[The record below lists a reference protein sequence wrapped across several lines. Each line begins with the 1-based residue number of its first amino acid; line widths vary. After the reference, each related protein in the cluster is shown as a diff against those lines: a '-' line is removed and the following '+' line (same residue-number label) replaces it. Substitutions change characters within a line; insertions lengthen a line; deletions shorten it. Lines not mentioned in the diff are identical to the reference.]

1 MAKYAIAGAQNT
13 LTTTYKSA
21 ISGVSSSTVRRQ
33 KIFDLLIGAG
43 GTPADNILQ
52 WDISRVTAAGTN
64 TAVTPVPLDPADAA
78 ALTTAGQ
85 NHTVEP
91 TVTASTSLFNEYVN
105 QRTAYRWMA
114 VPGAEL
120 VFPATSAAGW
130 TFRALSPGYTNSAG
144 GTVYIEEQ

>member
-1 MAKYAIAGAQNT
+1 MAKYAIAGTQAT
-13 LTTTYKSA
+13 
-21 ISGVSSSTVRRQ
+21 VSSGYKTAILASSSATLRRG
-33 KIFDLLIGAG
+33 KLFDLLIGAG

-52 WDISRVTAAGTN
+52 FDISRTTANGTM

-78 ALTTAGQ
+78 AAMTGGQ

-91 TVTASTSLFNEYVN
+91 TVTASTSVFNEFVN

-120 VFPATSAAGW
+120 VYPATSAAG
-130 TFRALSPGYTNSAG
+130 FALRVLSPGYTGGAG
-144 GTVYIEEQ
+144 GTLYVEEQ